1 MLIIALVLSLHAS
14 SPVQSRADVPAL
26 ERQLLLELFAATGG
40 DRWPHRDG
48 WGTSGQVCAWRGVW
62 CDFLDGNINRPVVVG
77 LRLAENN
84 LRGVLQASLGSLQHL
99 QTLDVSRNHLKGV
112 APEALLRRWAWF

>member
-1 MLIIALVLSLHAS
+1 MLFIALVLSLHAS

-26 ERQLLLELFAATGG
+26 ERQLLLELF
-40 DRWPHRDG
+40 
-48 WGTSGQVCAWRGVW
+48 
-62 CDFLDGNINRPVVVG
+62 DGNVNRPVVVG

-84 LRGVLQASLGSLQHL
+84 LRGVLPASLGSLQHL